1 MARAL
6 RALAAA
12 VVLLGS
18 GIQPAAA
25 APSAR
30 LLAGAMSVTVSL
42 PDDTPLGGYGGFP
55 RRAWLPDLIGRYPDT
70 FWFRPSTG
78 EHDPIKVRALVLE
91 AGSVR
96 VLWLT
101 LDLVG
106 MDPTLLADLRA
117 RLDQLGL
124 RYAAVI
130 AAASHTHSGPGAYA
144 RSDLFGLLALD
155 RESPRVRGRIFA
167 AMEEAAR
174 QAERRKRPASV
185 GTGRA
190 EVAGI
195 TDSRV
200 HGALDPELGVLRVMG
215 ADKRPIAVVWNYAI
229 HGTMLGR
236 ENSKLSGDVMGDAA
250 ARIEEQLGAPA
261 LYVNGA
267 VGDVSPRQRGWD
279 GVAATGKVL
288 SAAVLA
294 LWPRI
299 AADPDQRLIT
309 GAETAAL
316 PAPGLE
322 LRNCLGR
329 WIPRGTRL
337 GLRSALPSTAEI
349 AAVSVGRGAWVAI
362 PGELDTQL
370 GLEIKTAGRARFTH
384 TFVAGVANGY
394 QGYFIATQHFRAPS
408 YISCGSLYGERG
420 GEIVRDA
427 ALGALREVA
436 ERRAPRPVRPA
447 R

>member
-200 HGALDPELGVLRVMG
+200 HGALDPELGVLKVMG

-299 AADPDQRLIT
+299 AADPDQRVIT

>member
-299 AADPDQRLIT
+299 AADPDQRVIT

-337 GLRSALPSTAEI
+337 GLHSALPSTAEI

>member
-299 AADPDQRLIT
+299 AADPDQRVIT

-436 ERRAPRPVRPA
+436 ERGAPRPVRPA